1 MAASLRRGDLDALGA
16 QIGEHWVHQRALHPA
31 ISTAR
36 IDSIMHAANRAGALG
51 GKALG
56 ASGGG
61 CVVVMA
67 AAGREDELAAA
78 LVPFG
83 ERLTYMVDERGFEI
97 MAALSDEDIGE

>member
-1 MAASLRRGDLDALGA
+1 
-16 QIGEHWVHQRALHPA
+16 
-31 ISTAR
+31 
-36 IDSIMHAANRAGALG
+36 
-51 GKALG
+51 
-56 ASGGG
+56 
-61 CVVVMA
+61 MA